1 MTMKKKM
8 MSWLMTAMRQ
18 LVFSVVLCG
27 VGVCTSCSSDDD
39 DKSPKE
45 QTPGTDVKRDRARY
59 TVLIYGNAGGRMDQV
74 IENTWDKL
82 KPILDDSTNVRVL
95 VMYKYG
101 NESEKFSGRYG
112 KPNDLVL
119 FELTNK
125 TDLTQLHET
134 SAIQAP
140 EYPLYDSLCLSDLL
154 RNLKNDAPADNY
166 ILVLWGH
173 GAGYDIVNDRP
184 DNMITR
190 GVLYDETLEGKGMNM
205 YQFADA
211 LATSSNLHFQCL
223 MFHNCLMGN
232 IETLTEVQ
240 QYADYF
246 FVSSHVLLSFGDPVV
261 SLVDKLKKSTSYDFE
276 DTAEDMFVDLKRL
289 YSERKGIPEEAWP
302 DMDAN
307 NLDFKII
314 RSDDLID
321 VNNNITLFVDR
332 LLEIYPKLSEQEK
345 KLALTACAYSYNLD
359 GYTYLIDLKQYVKTV
374 AAAINDPELSDYANT
389 AIKYMDESVIQRWD
403 GARPSSKLKEF
414 YLSVMLPYHDLLH
427 YPTKGTFT
435 VAESY
440 FPSAFNR
447 RTGWALWMDANKYF
461 PTQWMYNQFDEMA
474 SKDLT
479 WEMLKAIIDQR
490 NQQE

>member
-1 MTMKKKM
+1 MAMKKEM
-8 MSWLMTAMRQ
+8 MNSLMTAMRQ

-39 DKSPKE
+39 DKAPKE

-101 NESEKFSGRYG
+101 KESEKFSGRYG

-140 EYPLYDSLCLSDLL
+140 EYRLYDSLCLSDIL

-211 LATSSNLHFQCL
+211 LATSSNMHFQCL

-276 DTAEDMFVDLKRL
+276 NTAKDMFVDLKCL
-289 YSERKGIPEEAWP
+289 YDERKGIPQEAWP

-314 RSDDLID
+314 RSDDLI
-321 VNNNITLFVDR
+321 
-332 LLEIYPKLSEQEK
+332 EKLSEEQK
-345 KLALTACAYSYNLD
+345 KQAMTACAYSYNYD
-359 GYTYLIDLKQYVKTV
+359 SYTYLIDLKQYIKTV

-389 AIKYMDESVIQRWD
+389 AISYMDESVIQRWD

-474 SKDLT
+474 SKDMT

>member
-1 MTMKKKM
+1 MTMKKEM

-18 LVFSVVLCG
+18 LVLPIVFCG
-27 VGVCTSCSSDDD
+27 ACVCTSCSSDDD

-82 KPILDDSTNVRVL
+82 KPMLDDTTNVRVL

-101 NESEKFSGRYG
+101 KESEKFSGRYG

-140 EYPLYDSLCLSDLL
+140 EYPLYDSLCLSDIL

-261 SLVDKLKKSTSYDFE
+261 SLVDKLKKSTDYDFE
-276 DTAEDMFVDLKRL
+276 NTAKDMFVDLKRL
-289 YSERKGIPEEAWP
+289 YDERKGIPQEAWP

-321 VNNNITLFVDR
+321 VNNYITLFVDR
-332 LLEIYPKLSEQEK
+332 LLEIYPKLSEEQK
-345 KLALTACAYSYNLD
+345 KLAMTACAYSYNYD
-359 GYTYLIDLKQYVKTV
+359 SYTYLIDLKQYVKTV

-389 AIKYMDESVIQRWD
+389 AISYMDESVIQRWD

-447 RTGWALWMDANKYF
+447 RTGWALWMDANKFF

-474 SKDLT
+474 SKDMT

>member
-1 MTMKKKM
+1 MAMKKKM
-8 MSWLMTAMRQ
+8 MNSLMTAMRQ

-39 DKSPKE
+39 DKAPKE

-59 TVLIYGNAGGRMDQV
+59 TVLIYGNAGGRMDLV

-82 KPILDDSTNVRVL
+82 KPMLDDSTNVRVL

-101 NESEKFSGRYG
+101 KESEKFSGRYG

-140 EYPLYDSLCLSDLL
+140 EYPLYDSLCLSDIL

-173 GAGYDIVNDRP
+173 GAGYDIANDRP

-261 SLVDKLKKSTSYDFE
+261 SLVDKLKKSTDYDFE
-276 DTAEDMFVDLKRL
+276 NTAKDMFVDLKRL
-289 YSERKGIPEEAWP
+289 YTERKGIPQEAWP

-321 VNNNITLFVDR
+321 VNNYITLFVDR
-332 LLEIYPKLSEQEK
+332 LLEIYPKLSEEKK
-345 KLALTACAYSYNLD
+345 KLAMTACAYSYNYD
-359 GYTYLIDLKQYVKTV
+359 SYTYLVDLKQYVKTV

-389 AIKYMDESVIQRWD
+389 AISYMDESVIQRWD

-474 SKDLT
+474 SKDMT

>member
-1 MTMKKKM
+1 MKKKM
-8 MSWLMTAMRQ
+8 MNSLMTAMRQ
-18 LVFSVVLCG
+18 LVLSIVLCG

-39 DKSPKE
+39 DKAPNE
-45 QTPGTDVKRDRARY
+45 QTSGTDVKRDRARY
-59 TVLIYGNAGGRMDQV
+59 TVLIYGNAGGRMDLV

-82 KPILDDSTNVRVL
+82 KPMLDDTTNVRVL

-101 NESEKFSGRYG
+101 KESEKFSGRYG

-140 EYPLYDSLCLSDLL
+140 EYRLYDSLCLSDIL

-223 MFHNCLMGN
+223 M
-232 IETLTEVQ
+232 ETLTEVQ

-261 SLVDKLKKSTSYDFE
+261 SLVDKLKKSTDYDFE
-276 DTAEDMFVDLKRL
+276 NTAKDMFVDLKRL
-289 YSERKGIPEEAWP
+289 YDERKGIPQEAWP

-321 VNNNITLFVDR
+321 VNNYITLFVDR
-332 LLEIYPKLSEQEK
+332 LLEIYPKLSEEQK
-345 KLALTACAYSYNLD
+345 KQAMTACAYSYNYD
-359 GYTYLIDLKQYVKTV
+359 SYTYLIDLKQYIKTV

-389 AIKYMDESVIQRWD
+389 AISYMDESVIQRWD

-474 SKDLT
+474 SKDMT